1 MTRIPA
7 RLLLATG
14 LISAAAATAAGEPLD
29 ELSAVEVSATR
40 LRSVPDLNVPASV
53 TTVSIDANSNQSQ
66 TDITEALGGL
76 AGVTALDRQNY
87 AQDTQLSIR
96 GFGAR
101 ATFGV
106 RGLRLYADGIPATS
120 PDGQG
125 QLSHFNL
132 MGADHVQ
139 VMRGP
144 FSSLYGNSSGGVVQ
158 IWSRPGTATHTGRV
172 RATYGSHDSRTFGGQ
187 ALGTAGLLDYNLS
200 ATRFETDGRR
210 PHSAARRDSVNL
222 RLGLD
227 IGAGRSLTFVGNL
240 LDIPEAQ
247 DPLGLTPEDWREDP
261 TQTTAVATQFNTRKS
276 VDQLQGGAIFEQ
288 RLGMSST
295 IRASAYVGNRA
306 IVQYLAIPT
315 GPQGSPTHSG
325 GVIDLDNDYQGFDLR
340 WSWVGEIAS
349 RPIEFTLGT
358 SLDQQKQWRRGF
370 ENFVGTEVGVR
381 GDLRRDETNRVDSFD
396 QYAQAWWQVA
406 DRWSV
411 LAGVRHSEVEF
422 KSTDRYVVLPG
433 NQNDSGS
440 QDYGDTT
447 VVGGVM
453 FQPTSSLRVYASMGE
468 GFETP
473 TFNEVSYRADG
484 QPGLAFDLL
493 PATSR
498 NYEIGAKWRAD
509 TGLEIDATAFVI
521 DTRND
526 LVVIG
531 NSGGR
536 SRYGNAPRS
545 RRQGLETAM
554 RMPFGASWQLD
565 ATYTLMEAEFRAP
578 YETCLGTPC
587 PAPNVTVPTGA
598 DIPGVPRHQ
607 GTLRLGWNP
616 GSWAAAIE
624 LVASSSLAVRD
635 VPAPLQPHA
644 PGYGIWNAEVGH
656 NWNLASGT
664 LRGFARIENLLD
676 KTYVGSVI
684 VNEGNQRYFESGL
697 DRTAM
702 IGLQWRCD

>member
-1 MTRIPA
+1 MTRLPA
-7 RLLLATG
+7 RIFLATG
-14 LISAAAATAAGEPLD
+14 LIGTVASAAGAAID
-29 ELSAVEVSATR
+29 ELSPVEVSATR

-53 TTVSIDANSNQSQ
+53 TTIVMDANSNQSE

-76 AGVTALDRQNY
+76 AGVTALDRQNF

-132 MGADHVQ
+132 MAADYVQ

-158 IWSRPGTATHTGRV
+158 IWSRPGTETLTGRV
-172 RATYGSHDSRTFGGQ
+172 RATYGSHDARTLGGQ
-187 ALGTAGLLDYNLS
+187 ILGTAGLLDYNLS
-200 ATRFETDGRR
+200 ASRFETDGRR

-227 IGAGRSLTFVGNL
+227 VGEGRSLTLVGNL

-247 DPLGLTPEDWREDP
+247 DPLGLTPEDWRADP

-288 RLGMSST
+288 RAGASST
-295 IRASAYVGNRA
+295 LRASAYAGNRA
-306 IVQYLAIPT
+306 IVQYLAIPQ
-315 GPQGSPTHSG
+315 GPQNSATHSG
-325 GVIDLDNDYQGFDLR
+325 GVIDLDNDYSGFDLR
-340 WSWVGEIAS
+340 WSWVGELAA
-349 RPIEFTLGT
+349 RPLEITLGT
-358 SLDQQKQWRRGF
+358 NLDLQKQLRLGYL
-370 ENFVGTEVGVR
+370 NYVGTELGVR
-381 GDLRRDETNRVDSFD
+381 GDLRRDETNRVESFD
-396 QYAQAWWQVA
+396 QYAQAWWQLA
-406 DRWSV
+406 ERWSL
-411 LAGVRHSEVEF
+411 LAGARHSRVEF
-422 KSTDRYVVLPG
+422 KSTDRYIVLPG
-433 NQNDSGS
+433 NQDDSGS

-447 VVGGVM
+447 LVGGLL
-453 FQPTSSLRVYASMGE
+453 FRATPALRFYASMGE

-484 QPGLAFDLL
+484 QPGLAFDLR
-493 PATSR
+493 PAVSR
-498 NYEIGAKWRAD
+498 NYELGAKWRAD
-509 TGLEIDATAFVI
+509 SGLEVDATAFLI
-521 DTRND
+521 NTRDD
-526 LVVIG
+526 LVVVG
-531 NSGGR
+531 NTGGR

-545 RRQGLETAM
+545 RRQGIETAM
-554 RMPFGASWQLD
+554 RLPLGDWQVD
-565 ATYTLMEAEFRAP
+565 ATYTLLEAEFRAP
-578 YETCLGTPC
+578 YDTCLGTPC
-587 PAPNVTVPTGA
+587 AAPNVTVPAGA

-607 GTLRLGWNP
+607 GTVRVGWSP
-616 GSWAAAIE
+616 GEWNAAVE
-624 LVASSSLAVRD
+624 LVASSSVAVRD
-635 VPAPLQPHA
+635 VPVQPQA
-644 PGYGIWNAEVGH
+644 PGYGIWNAEIGR
-656 NWNLASGT
+656 NWKLAGST

-676 KTYVGSVI
+676 KNYVGSVI

-702 IGLQWRCD
+702 VGLQWRYD